1 MKSVNVFLLFLGF
14 ALLVSGCVQEVGD
27 NVSEG
32 ATINVG
38 FMAPLSGAEAVYGES
53 ILRGAELALKESNLG
68 NVNLVSEDSRCNAK
82 EAASAVNKLISVDD
96 VQVIIGEVCSS
107 ATLAAAPVANE
118 SGVAMISASS
128 TSPEISSHAN
138 VFRTVPSDD
147 FQGAFG
153 SKVAAERGFRTMAIL
168 HGNEDYG
175 IGFKSVLE
183 KEFPVQGGRV
193 VVVEAFERGSV
204 DLRTQLT
211 KIKESGADVLYII
224 SNSQDSSVAALK
236 QAKELRLDAALM
248 GSEGLKSDDL
258 LKGAGGAA
266 EGLILTSVT
275 EGSDAFVQKWR
286 AEYGESSKPG
296 PFAAQAYDAF
306 KAVATVIEQGAR
318 NKDEIR
324 QNLGNVAFEGASGF
338 IRFDANGDVE
348 GGYEVY
354 VVKNGSFVKE

>member
-1 MKSVNVFLLFLGF
+1 MKNVNLLLLILGF
-14 ALLVSGCVQEVGD
+14 VLLVSGCVQVSD
-27 NVSEG
+27 NVSQT

-53 ILRGAELALKESNLG
+53 ILSGAQLALKESNLG
-68 NVNLVSEDSRCNAK
+68 NVYLVREDSKCNAK

-107 ATLAAAPVANE
+107 ATLAAAPVASEN
-118 SGVAMISASS
+118 GVVMISAAS
-128 TSPEISSHAN
+128 TSPEISKYDG
-138 VFRTVPSDD
+138 VFRTVPSDS

-153 SKVAAERGFRTMAIL
+153 AKVAAERGFEKMAIL

-175 IGFKSVLE
+175 IGFKNVLE
-183 KEFPVQGGRV
+183 REFPALGGSV
-193 VVVEAFERGSV
+193 VIVETFERGSV

-211 KIKESGADVLYII
+211 KIKESGADVIYVI

-236 QAKELRLDAALM
+236 QAKELRLDIALM

-258 LKGAGGAA
+258 LRGAGGAA

-275 EGSDAFVQKWR
+275 EGSEAFMQKWV

-306 KAVATVIEQGAR
+306 KAVAMTIQQGAR
-318 NKDEIR
+318 TKDDIR
-324 QNLGNVAFEGASGF
+324 QSLRTVAFEGASGY

-354 VVKNGSFVKE
+354 VVENGSFVKE